1 MLSGIDHLV
10 IACQDPES
18 AAAELERVLGLRATG
33 GGRHP
38 TLGTFN
44 RLVWLGDSYVELIG
58 VWDRALAET
67 SWIGAPT
74 VRALDRGG
82 GLATSGRAT
91 GGHSTGGLATGGR
104 ATGDWATGGLATFA
118 LSTDDLD
125 DDLARLRAA
134 GAILDGPLAGERTRP
149 DGRVVR
155 WRLAAPL
162 RLDPEE
168 PPFLIEHDPTAA
180 EWTPDERAMRSA
192 EAHPIGGR
200 VRLSTL
206 EIGVVDVSRVGLRHL
221 RTAGLQYR
229 PSLAGRGARD
239 AAVGDQTVRLRPG
252 RGAAGG
258 AARGAATVEL
268 RVLDSPAGIAREA
281 DLLGCRWIVR
291 PA

>member
-1 MLSGIDHLV
+1 MLTGIDHLV
-10 IACQDPES
+10 IACSDPES
-18 AAAELERVLGLRATG
+18 AAAELERVVGLRATG
-33 GGRHP
+33 GGRHA

-58 VWDRALAET
+58 VWDRALAEA

-82 GLATSGRAT
+82 ERA
-91 GGHSTGGLATGGR
+91 TGGLATF
-104 ATGDWATGGLATFA
+104 GLATFA

-125 DDLARLRAA
+125 GDLARLRAV
-134 GAILDGPLAGERTRP
+134 GATLDGPMDGERTRP

-155 WRLAAPL
+155 WRLAAPR

-168 PPFLIEHDPTAA
+168 PPFVIEHDPTAA
-180 EWTPDERAMRSA
+180 EWTPDERVSRAL
-192 EAHPIGGR
+192 EVHPIGGR

-206 EIGVVDVSRVGLRHL
+206 EVGVADVSRVGLRHL
-221 RTAGLQYR
+221 RTVGLQYR

-239 AAVGDQTVRLRPG
+239 AAVGDQTVRLRPM
-252 RGAAGG
+252 GG
-258 AARGAATVEL
+258 SVGGAATVGAATIEL
-268 RVLDSPAGIAREA
+268 RVLDAATGVDRQAEV
-281 DLLGCRWIVR
+281 LGCRWVVR